1 MDAGEIARVVLQQ
14 IKGIIDIEGIIDNY
28 KFETENEF
36 MNVRVISP
44 KSFLAD
50 KRKKYVIVTSSY
62 VRQISNQL
70 LSMGFEYDKDFEVI
84 YLNTNFR
91 IGDNFFGAFIK
102 VIRKS
107 LSAFKGYSIF
117 RNLCNK
123 YSLSSNDGIILCPY
137 EGMGDTYMTMAL
149 LESYRNENKMNRF
162 IILVIKIPT
171 IK

>member
-1 MDAGEIARVVLQQ
+1 MIKNIRNRNIETNRILKKKVCIIKSSIFIWTEKQKIVLQQ

-50 KRKKYVIVTSSY
+50 KLKVCYCYFFLCKTNN
-62 VRQISNQL
+62 NQL
-70 LSMGFEYDKDFEVI
+70 LSWAEYDKDFEVI

-91 IGDNFFGAFIK
+91 IGDNFGAFIK
-102 VIRKS
+102 VIVTY
-107 LSAFKGYSIF
+107 AFKGYSIF

-123 YSLSSNDGIILCPY
+123 YLSVVMMVLSYALMKAWEIL
-137 EGMGDTYMTMAL
+137 
-149 LESYRNENKMNRF
+149 
-162 IILVIKIPT
+162 I
-171 IK
+171 